1 MPLLGFP
8 FCRFFSEPKD
18 ETRDFSDFPTCQMRE
33 REILIMSALFPSP
46 SPCRR
51 PRRPSGPRRPCPFL
65 LPFAGRVPC
74 ASVPCRT
81 STAILCCQCSLPD
94 LNRDPLLPVFPC
106 RTSTGRKNVR
116 RDARTFARKN
126 VRQIV
131 REMSDRTTG
140 DMRERMLDC

>member
-1 MPLLGFP
+1 
-8 FCRFFSEPKD
+8 
-18 ETRDFSDFPTCQMRE
+18 
-33 REILIMSALFPSP
+33 MSASFPSP

-51 PRRPSGPRRPCPFL
+51 PRRPSRPRRPRPFL

-94 LNRDPLLPVFPC
+94 LNRYPPRPVFPC

-126 VRQIV
+126 VRQNDRRYARKNV
-131 REMSDRTTG
+131 RQNFWRDVRNLQWLHVKHSCHDSSTHFGHNIIYYDR
-140 DMRERMLDC
+140 